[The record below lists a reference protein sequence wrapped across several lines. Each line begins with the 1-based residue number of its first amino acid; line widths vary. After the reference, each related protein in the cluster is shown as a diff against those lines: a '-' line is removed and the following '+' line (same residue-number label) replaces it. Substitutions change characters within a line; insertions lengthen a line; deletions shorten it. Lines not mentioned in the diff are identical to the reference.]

1 MTMNDEFSSVIRGM
15 VVVMAMVAAP
25 WLATAAPKEGD
36 FVQVVRQVQPKIV
49 KIFGAGG
56 LRGLEAYQSGIL
68 IEPPGYV
75 LTVSSYVLDADEV
88 TLVLDDGRRF
98 DASPA
103 GIDPVTEIAVLRF
116 DPGEDV
122 PTFDLSR
129 SASSDVGDRVL
140 AFSNLF
146 GIATGNEA
154 VSVLHGTVAAVTPLV
169 ARRGAA
175 NVRYRSDVYVV
186 DAITNNPGA
195 AGGALTNIDG
205 QLLGL
210 VGKEARSQLTN
221 TWLNFALP
229 VDAFANVVED
239 IVAGRHQ
246 LPPLDELNRPNR
258 PLAFGNLGVILVPD
272 VVARTPAY
280 VDRVMPGS
288 AAARE
293 GIQVDDLI
301 VIVDGHFVGSCSEC
315 ETLIARNEVSGQVK
329 VVLLRGDE
337 VIEVV
342 LQSREQVE
350 E

>member
-1 MTMNDEFSSVIRGM
+1 MKSESSSVLCGM
-15 VVVMAMVAAP
+15 VVVMAMVALSP
-25 WLATAAPKEGD
+25 LADAAPKEGD
-36 FVQVVRQVQPKIV
+36 FVGVVRQVQPKIV

-56 LRGLEAYQSGIL
+56 LRGMEAYQSGIL
-68 IEPPGYV
+68 IDPPGYV

-98 DASPA
+98 DASLV
-103 GIDPVTEIAVLRF
+103 GIDPVMEIAILRF
-116 DPGEDV
+116 DPGEESV
-122 PTFDLSR
+122 STFDLSR
-129 SASSDVGDRVL
+129 SASSDVGGRVL
-140 AFSNLF
+140 AFNNLF

-154 VSVLHGTVAAVTPLV
+154 VSALHGTVAAVAPLA

-175 NVRYRSDVYVV
+175 KVRYRGDVYVV
-186 DAITNNPGA
+186 DAIINNPGA
-195 AGGALTNIDG
+195 AGGALADVHG
-205 QLLGL
+205 ELLGL
-210 VGKEARSQLTN
+210 IGKEARSQLTN

-229 VDAFANVVED
+229 VDAFSNVVED

-258 PLAFGNLGVILVPD
+258 PLGFGDLGIILVPD

-293 GIQVDDLI
+293 GIQVDDL
-301 VIVDGHFVGSCSEC
+301 VVMVDGNFVSSCREC
-315 ETLIARNEVSGQVK
+315 EALIARNEVSDQVK

-337 VIEVV
+337 VMEVV
-342 LQSREQVE
+342 LQLREQVE
-350 E
+350 K

>member
-1 MTMNDEFSSVIRGM
+1 MNCEFSSMLRG
-15 VVVMAMVAAP
+15 VGLVLASLAVPSLLAAAP
-25 WLATAAPKEGD
+25 NEGN
-36 FVQVVRQVQPKIV
+36 FVQVVRQVQPKVV

-68 IEPPGYV
+68 IEPSGYV

-98 DASPA
+98 DASPV
-103 GIDPVTEIAVLRF
+103 GSDPVTEIAILRF
-116 DPGEDV
+116 DPGEEPV
-122 PTFDLSR
+122 PMFDLSQ
-129 SASSDVGDRVL
+129 SASSDVGGRVL
-140 AFSNLF
+140 AFNNLF

-154 VSVLHGTVAAVTPLV
+154 VSVLHGTVAAVAPLA

-175 NVRYRSDVYVV
+175 NVRYRGDVYVV
-186 DAITNNPGA
+186 DAVTNNPGA
-195 AGGALTNIDG
+195 AGGALTDVHG
-205 QLLGL
+205 RLLGL
-210 VGKEARSQLTN
+210 IGKEARSQLTN

-258 PLAFGNLGVILVPD
+258 PLACGDLGLILVPD

-280 VDRVMPGS
+280 VDRVLPDS

-301 VIVDGHFVGSCSEC
+301 VMVDGNFVGSCSEC
-315 ETLIARNEVSGQVK
+315 EALIARNEISDQVK
-329 VVLLRGDE
+329 LTLLRGDE
-337 VIEVV
+337 VVEVA
-342 LQSREQVE
+342 LQLQEQGE